1 MRPPV
6 GSDGARIGASGFY
19 SEVRPGDFRHLFN
32 DTIKNDWFEVRGSLA
47 PVQPQKSTARN
58 GCGMR

>member
-32 DTIKNDWFEVRGSLA
+32 DTIKTDWFEVRGSLA